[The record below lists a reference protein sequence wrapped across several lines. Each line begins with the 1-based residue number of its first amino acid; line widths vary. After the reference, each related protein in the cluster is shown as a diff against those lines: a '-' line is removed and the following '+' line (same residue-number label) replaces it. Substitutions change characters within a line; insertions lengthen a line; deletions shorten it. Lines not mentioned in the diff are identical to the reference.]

1 MRRRSAK
8 CLAALLTLLSSGCSH
23 EIPSYAPDP
32 ESIHL
37 LRGGSTRLKLVLQPA
52 AFSDDGSLMCR
63 LSDPVSLPNG
73 QSFGQYIMDALHQ
86 ELKAS
91 ELTDQAT
98 GRELT
103 LHPKRVDFSSAL
115 GATNWFLDV
124 EYGSIGEKFDVSTV
138 YNDRSSYEGTKAC
151 GNIALYF
158 RKAVAEHL
166 RQLYTHPTFRR
177 GAGLPAAP
185 SRTSSGDGSDVAARL
200 RQLEA
205 LHKDGLITKEEY
217 EVRRQRILDGI

>member
-1 MRRRSAK
+1 MRRRSAI
-8 CLAALLTLLSSGCSH
+8 CLAAFLTLLSIGCSH

-32 ESIHL
+32 QSIHL

-52 AFSDDGSLMCR
+52 AFSDDGSLTCR
-63 LSDPVSLPNG
+63 LSDPVFLPNG

-138 YNDRSSYEGTKAC
+138 YNDRSSYEGNKAC

-166 RQLYTHPTFRR
+166 RQLYAHPTFRR